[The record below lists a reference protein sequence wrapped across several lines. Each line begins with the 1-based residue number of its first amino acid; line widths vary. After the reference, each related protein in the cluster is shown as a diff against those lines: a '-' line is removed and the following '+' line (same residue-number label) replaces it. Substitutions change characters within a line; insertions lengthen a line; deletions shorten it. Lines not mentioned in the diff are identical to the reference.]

1 MENQD
6 FVTFHKFVKRGEDNL
21 GTRLSEYYITID
33 MAKELCMV
41 ENNETGRKIRRYFI
55 ETEKR
60 YREIINN
67 PKNIFDFMRL
77 ALNQI
82 ELNSKN
88 INTLQTDVEQI
99 KEKID
104 VKIKNNY
111 CLASDIAEQLN
122 LYSEN
127 NIPHSNLIGAIARE
141 IGLKIAYKHYYED
154 EYIAIVKDISK
165 NEYWQVYFK
174 PLAVEKIVEWFN
186 DNKENVYYEIQYV
199 RNSKTGKRGE
209 IKERGYKIENIC
221 YKIII

>member
-1 MENQD
+1 M
-6 FVTFHKFVKRGEDNL
+6 KRGENNL
-21 GTRLSEYYITID
+21 GTRLTEYYINID

-41 ENNETGRKIRRYFI
+41 ENNDTGRKIRRYFI

-82 ELNSKN
+82 ELNANN

-111 CLASDIAEQLN
+111 CLASDIAEQLH
-122 LYSEN
+122 LYSES

-174 PLAVEKIVEWFN
+174 PLAVKKIEEWFN
-186 DNKENVYYEIQYV
+186 DNKESIYYEIQYV
-199 RNSKTGKRGE
+199 RNSKTGKKGE
-209 IKERGYKIENIC
+209 IRERGYKIENIC
-221 YKIII
+221 YKII